1 MDQPG
6 DSRTRLLDATTALLA
21 DRGFHGTG
29 MKDILGSSRVVAGSL
44 YHHFPGGKDELAAA
58 CVHRAAQQ
66 VADRMDHAL
75 REQSLIAAVETFY
88 SASAEALRTS
98 DFRTGCPVGTP
109 AAETVTLTEPLVGA
123 VADAFRDWHAV
134 LTRALRR
141 HGWPEEAAGA
151 TGSTLLC
158 LFEGALLVSRAQR
171 STAPLEAAGRASV
184 QLLEAGPPVPGGGA
198 SPARSGRRRASRPQA
213 SLEAGAGVQ
222 AAGRPR

>member
-1 MDQPG
+1 MDHHG

-44 YHHFPGGKDELAAA
+44 YHHFPGGKDELAAT
-58 CVHRAAQQ
+58 CVQRAARE
-66 VADRMDHAL
+66 VADRMEAAL
-75 REQSLIAAVETFY
+75 EGRPLVAAIEAFY
-88 SASAEALRTS
+88 DAGAQTLRAS

-123 VADAFRDWHAV
+123 VAEAFRDWEAV
-134 LTRALRR
+134 LSRALRR
-141 HGWPEEAAGA
+141 EGWPDGAARA
-151 TGSTLLC
+151 TASTLLC

-184 QLLEAGPPVPGGGA
+184 QLVEAGP
-198 SPARSGRRRASRPQA
+198 
-213 SLEAGAGVQ
+213 
-222 AAGRPR
+222 AA